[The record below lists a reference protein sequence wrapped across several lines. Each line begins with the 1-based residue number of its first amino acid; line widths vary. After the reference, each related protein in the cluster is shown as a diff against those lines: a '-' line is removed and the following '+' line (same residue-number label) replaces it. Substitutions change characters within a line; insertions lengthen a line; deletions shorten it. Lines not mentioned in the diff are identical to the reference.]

1 MRITRRCF
9 LALPTALIVQAQ
21 PQRLVES
28 QRVTFTG
35 IGPVRIGMTESQVR
49 TVLSDGWNEAIL
61 RGLLLLDAQ
70 N

>member
-49 TVLSDGWNEAIL
+49 TVLSDGMERADFE
-61 RGLLLLDAQ
+61 RAAPT
-70 N
+70 